1 MENHS
6 TDALLVR
13 SGRTKERGKSTGGR
27 SKSRGRSKSPRDS
40 SKRLCW
46 KCGKPSHFKKKCR

>member
-13 SGRTKERGKSTGGR
+13 LDHTKERGKSIGGNLKLWVDV
-27 SKSRGRSKSPRDS
+27 S
-40 SKRLCW
+40 LQEIL
-46 KCGKPSHFKKKCR
+46 